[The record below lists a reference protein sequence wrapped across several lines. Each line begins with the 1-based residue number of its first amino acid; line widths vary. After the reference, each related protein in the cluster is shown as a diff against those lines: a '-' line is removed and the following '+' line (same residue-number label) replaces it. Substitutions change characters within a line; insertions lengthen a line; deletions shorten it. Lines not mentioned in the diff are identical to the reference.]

1 MKEFTVS
8 LIIYICVINIIGFI
22 LMGAD
27 KKKAVQGKW
36 RIRESTLFLVS
47 IIGGS
52 VGTLA
57 GMFFF
62 HHKTKKWYFRIFMP
76 LILILHIVIA
86 AVLIF

>member
-1 MKEFTVS
+1 
-8 LIIYICVINIIGFI
+8 
-22 LMGAD
+22 MGAD